1 MEQDPKKKVLLVED
15 EVIQAM
21 TGKMSLEKYG
31 YSVVTVNS
39 GEKAVAF
46 TVGNPDIDLI
56 LMDIDLGSGID
67 GTEAAAQILQI
78 RDIPVVFLSSH
89 TESDIVE
96 KTERITSYGY
106 VVKNSSITVLD
117 ASIKM
122 AFKLFAAKVGEQK
135 KEEMLRLSEEKYRL
149 IFEHSPLGLLSFD
162 EFGHLVACNANF
174 AQIIGTSCERLLG
187 LDMLALPDGRLVENV
202 RKALNGSIG
211 SYEGLYR
218 SATANKETYVKG
230 HFTPMLDSS
239 GKNIGGVGIV
249 EDISLYTKTETE
261 LFRSQS
267 RYRTL
272 FDHSPISIWEEDFS
286 ELKIRLDHLRPVEGK
301 NWRGYFDRNPGE
313 VATFASLVKVVD
325 INNTGVSFLQGD
337 KNELIASN
345 LAANFNDDSLA
356 MFKEELIALAE
367 GKTRF
372 ETEISVVTPV
382 DGVRALFLCL
392 SVAPGFTD
400 SLSCVI
406 VSFFDITGRK
416 RAEEALQ
423 RSNELFQTIIDTIPQ
438 AICWKDTDSVFLGC
452 NANFAQMVGL
462 DDTRSIIGKT
472 DRDMPWTDE
481 ETEHFLKIDR
491 EIMKADTAQYRIVEP
506 AVDASGKEILLATN
520 KSPIHDKTGKVC
532 GIMVACEDITGR

>member
-1 MEQDPKKKVLLVED
+1 MEHGSNKKVLLVED

-46 TVGNPDIDLI
+46 AAGNPDIDLI

-67 GTEAAAQILQI
+67 GTEAAAQILKI

-122 AFKLFAAKVGEQK
+122 AFKLFDAKIREQK
-135 KEEMLRLSEEKYRL
+135 KEELLKTSEEK
-149 IFEHSPLGLLSFD
+149 
-162 EFGHLVACNANF
+162 
-174 AQIIGTSCERLLG
+174 
-187 LDMLALPDGRLVENV
+187 
-202 RKALNGSIG
+202 
-211 SYEGLYR
+211 
-218 SATANKETYVKG
+218 
-230 HFTPMLDSS
+230 
-239 GKNIGGVGIV
+239 
-249 EDISLYTKTETE
+249 
-261 LFRSQS
+261 FRM
-267 RYRTL
+267 L
-272 FDHSPISIWEEDFS
+272 FDHSPIAIWEEDFS
-286 ELKIRLDHLRPVEGK
+286 ALKYRFDQLRPAEGSD
-301 NWRGYFDRNPGE
+301 WRSYFDRNPDE
-313 VATFASLVKVVD
+313 VAAMASLVKVID
-325 INNTGVSFLQGD
+325 INKTGVSFLQGE
-337 KNELIASN
+337 KQALIDTN
-345 LAANFNDDSLA
+345 LAAGFNTESLA

-392 SVAPGFTD
+392 SVAPGFMD

-416 RAEEALQ
+416 RAEEALH

-438 AICWKDTDSVFLGC
+438 TICWKDTDSVFLGC
-452 NANFAQMVGL
+452 NTNFARMVGL
-462 DDTRSIIGKT
+462 SDTRSIIGKT

-491 EIMKADTAQYRIVEP
+491 QIMKSDRAQYRIVEP
-506 AVDASGKEILLATN
+506 AVDANGNEILLETN
-520 KSPIHDKTGKVC
+520 KSPLHDNTGKVC
-532 GIMVACEDITGR
+532 GIMVACEDITGRKPT